1 MAHIIADLKEAF
13 RRGNVFIQLI
23 YINVG
28 VFVATTLINIF
39 LLLFNRSADGIF
51 ELLHFRLLSP
61 GLSSSPGH
69 CLRICLC
76 MQVSC

>member
-51 ELLHFRLLSP
+51 ELLALPASFTRF
-61 GLSSSPGH
+61 
-69 CLRICLC
+69 IF
-76 MQVSC
+76 